1 MAMTAKRPTFRVM
14 KNGYDRFAVDDAV
27 ERYAAQVDALQRK
40 IELYQEQLVETT
52 RELNAIKE
60 QLAEL
65 EKTEEVRKE
74 ASDRIARLSIRE
86 ANEII
91 ATAQN
96 NADEII
102 REALG
107 TARLVLTDLTKLYQS
122 AGTVKGQMN
131 TQLEDL
137 LKQLDHFKLPEMPDL
152 RWLNEAEQ
160 KLR

>member
-1 MAMTAKRPTFRVM
+1 M

-27 ERYAAQVDALQRK
+27 ERYAAQADALQRK
-40 IELYQEQLVETT
+40 LELYQEQLVETT
-52 RELNAIKE
+52 RELNSIKA
-60 QLAEL
+60 QLAEM
-65 EKTEEVRKE
+65 EKNDAVRKE
-74 ASDRIARLSIRE
+74 TSDRIARLSIRE

-137 LKQLDHFKLPEMPDL
+137 LKQLDNFKLPQMPDL
-152 RWLNEAEQ
+152 RWLNEAEE

>member
-1 MAMTAKRPTFRVM
+1 MTAKRPTFRVM

-60 QLAEL
+60 QLAEM

-137 LKQLDHFKLPEMPDL
+137 LQQLDHFKLPEMPDL

>member
-1 MAMTAKRPTFRVM
+1 MTAKRPTFRVM

-40 IELYQEQLVETT
+40 IELYQEQLVDTT
-52 RELNAIKE
+52 RELNSIKE
-60 QLAEL
+60 KLAEM
-65 EKTEEVRKE
+65 EKTEQVRKE
-74 ASDRIARLSIRE
+74 SSEQIARLSIRE

-91 ATAQN
+91 ATAQS
-96 NADEII
+96 NADEIV
-102 REALG
+102 REALS
-107 TARLVLTDLTKLYQS
+107 TARLVLTDLNKLYQS

-137 LKQLDHFKLPEMPDL
+137 LKQLDDFKLPEMPDL
-152 RWLNEAEQ
+152 KWLNEAEQ